1 MFYDVNEQRVN
12 KVFKV
17 CKKYLSHYQRSVFKG
32 QITPSSLL
40 RLTNEL
46 KKVIKKDEDSICIIK
61 FINDN
66 YFVEDTLG
74 VVWKEDED
82 CFLWYWM

>member
-1 MFYDVNEQRVN
+1 MAVEGEIWSQFYDSFKYFLFYDVNEQRVN

-46 KKVIKKDEDSICIIK
+46 KKLLKKMKIR
-61 FINDN
+61 
-66 YFVEDTLG
+66 YV
-74 VVWKEDED
+74 
-82 CFLWYWM
+82 

>member
-1 MFYDVNEQRVN
+1 MKERRYNFNYIFLFYDVNEQRVN

-46 KKVIKKDEDSICIIK
+46 KKLLKKMKIR
-61 FINDN
+61 
-66 YFVEDTLG
+66 YV
-74 VVWKEDED
+74 
-82 CFLWYWM
+82 